1 MIEKPPA
8 LKGWRKLL
16 AMLSLPSLVPPVEP
30 ENAPYLIVGLG
41 NPGRDYRN
49 TRHNLGFMVI
59 DALGKALSISLT
71 RSQSRALVG
80 SGSLEGRRVIL
91 AKPITFMNLSG
102 QSVSGLVKFY
112 KVPLGNLLVVHD
124 ELDLPLGSLRLRPD
138 GGSAGNK
145 GMVSIIDRLGTPVFP
160 RMRVGIG
167 RPPGKM
173 DPVDF
178 VLQQFTKAEQE
189 LLSQVLER
197 AAKAASTFVA
207 SGLETAMNQF
217 NGLIKE

>member
-1 MIEKPPA
+1 M
-8 LKGWRKLL
+8 WRKLRS
-16 AMLSLPSLVPPVEP
+16 MLSLPSLEPPAEP

-59 DALGKALSISLT
+59 DAVGKALSIGLT

-80 SGSLEGRRVIL
+80 SGSLDRRKVIL

-102 QSVSGLVKFY
+102 QAVSGLVKFY
-112 KVPLGNLLVVHD
+112 KVPLSHLLVVHD
-124 ELDLPLGSLRLRPD
+124 ELDIPLGALRLRPD

-145 GMVSIIDRLGTPVFP
+145 GMLSIIDRLGTQVFP

-178 VLQQFTKAEQE
+178 VLHEFSKADQDM
-189 LLSQVLER
+189 LQQVLDR
-197 AAKAASTFVA
+197 ARQAVCTFIS

-217 NGLIKE
+217 NGSAKE

>member
-1 MIEKPPA
+1 
-8 LKGWRKLL
+8 
-16 AMLSLPSLVPPVEP
+16 MLSLPSLEPPAEP

-59 DALGKALSISLT
+59 DAVGKALSIGLT

-80 SGSLEGRRVIL
+80 SGSLDRRKVIL

-102 QSVSGLVKFY
+102 QAVSGLVKFY
-112 KVPLGNLLVVHD
+112 KVPLSHLLVVHD
-124 ELDLPLGSLRLRPD
+124 ELDIPLGALRLRPD

-145 GMVSIIDRLGTPVFP
+145 GMLSIIDRLGTQVFP

-178 VLQQFTKAEQE
+178 VLHEFSKADQDM
-189 LLSQVLER
+189 LQQVLDR
-197 AAKAASTFVA
+197 ARQAVCTFIS

-217 NGLIKE
+217 NGSAKE

>member
-1 MIEKPPA
+1 
-8 LKGWRKLL
+8 
-16 AMLSLPSLVPPVEP
+16 MLSLPSLAPPAEP
-30 ENAPYLIVGLG
+30 ENAPFLIVGLG

-59 DALGKALSISLT
+59 DAVGKALSISLT

-80 SGSLEGRRVIL
+80 SGSLDGRKVIL

-102 QSVSGLVKFY
+102 QAVSGLVKFY
-112 KVPLGNLLVVHD
+112 KVPLTHLLVVHD
-124 ELDLPLGSLRLRPD
+124 ELDIPMGALRLRPD

-145 GMVSIIDRLGTPVFP
+145 GMVSIIDRLGTQVFP
-160 RMRVGIG
+160 RMRIGIG

-178 VLQQFTKAEQE
+178 VLHEFSKGEQE
-189 LLSQVLER
+189 MLQQVLDR
-197 AAKAASTFVA
+197 ARQAVCTFIA

-217 NGLIKE
+217 NGSAKE